1 MKTPL
6 SLLAAVLIT
15 ASSFPLPAS
24 AYDSGT
30 YNSFYYNETFNDA
43 FNSSSYYDN
52 NYNNTYGNYYDNN
65 SNNTYNG
72 YYNNYPSNTY
82 NGYYN
87 NSYTRT
93 YPRAYSRQTVEQTL
107 DRRSERANLRLLQ
120 PRRSTITRSY
130 TTQRSYT
137 PQRSNDPIGFSPLY
151 LNSDIAMLLPSG
163 WIGIMIKRE
172 NSVLFKIATD
182 TVVEA
187 RCPVRNIG
195 HNLVNTTEERSS
207 QQHGGYFYSQ
217 SFIVGTPKNLI
228 PGVTFTGD
236 RTAVITIKRFGKDSS
251 AQTSCEIWGP
261 VNESVPMVV
270 WEAIWNLLDVP
281 EAMGL

>member
-24 AYDSGT
+24 AYDNGA
-30 YNSFYYNETFNDA
+30 YDSFYYNSSFNETYD
-43 FNSSSYYDN
+43 SSSYY
-52 NYNNTYGNYYDNN
+52 YNTYDNDYGNDYSNYYDNDPR
-65 SNNTYNG
+65 NTYNG
-72 YYNNYPSNTY
+72 YD
-82 NGYYN
+82 N

-93 YPRAYSRQTVEQTL
+93 YTRTYDRQAVERTL
-107 DRRSERANLRLLQ
+107 DRRSERANRRILQ
-120 PRRSTITRSY
+120 PRRSTLTRSY
-130 TTQRSYT
+130 TMQRSYT
-137 PQRSNDPIGFSPLY
+137 PQRTNYPSGFSPLY
-151 LNSDIAMLLPSG
+151 LNNDIAILLPSG

-187 RCPVRNIG
+187 RCPIRNIG

-207 QQHGGYFYSQ
+207 LQHDGYFYSQ
-217 SFIVGTPKNLI
+217 SFVVGTPKNLV

-236 RTAVITIKRFGKDSS
+236 RTAVITVKRFGKDSNKQ
-251 AQTSCEIWGP
+251 ASCEIWGP

-270 WEAIWNLLDVP
+270 WEAIWGLLDVP